1 MTRDTAIREV
11 KVYLLSIFYLTD
23 IKVRVFSPIIRNNIS
38 ILDLELLANNK
49 KRGDRNY
56 QCCSSALHV

>member
-11 KVYLLSIFYLTD
+11 KVYLLSIFYLTH

-38 ILDLELLANNK
+38 VSDLELLANNK
-49 KRGDRNY
+49 KKGG
-56 QCCSSALHV
+56 